1 MQARPPLSLQS
12 NRRGW
17 RRTAA
22 LTLGAALGLS
32 GLSGLGLQPLLAQT
46 GKPAAKT
53 AAAAT
58 TIATDKVALISLDD
72 DPRYGAR
79 RLERAY
85 PGHPGG
91 RLLDAVQLGI
101 DDAEVAL
108 RGIRH
113 GLALQDARAASLEAL
128 PGLLAQ
134 LKQDKVKFWLLDLP
148 PEGVQLAVNAAGSTA
163 LLLNLS
169 APHDELRGAHCA
181 AQLLHTLPSHAM
193 LQDALVQYLA
203 ARSWQNAWVLQGPS
217 ADDALLLAAWN
228 RAAKRYGIKTAGVR
242 AFKLSGDPR
251 ERDLAN
257 TRLLT
262 ADRQHG
268 LVTVLDADGEF
279 ARTLPYATQQ
289 PRPVVGSNGLMPLAW
304 HPQWERNGG
313 PQVSRRFRKLAGRPM
328 TGQDWSAWI
337 ALRAVVATLVEQP
350 QASAVGHARALRGG
364 RIFVDGAKGPRLSFR
379 AWDGQLRQP
388 VFLAHGDGV
397 VGLAPL
403 DGVLH
408 PTEVLDTLGIDQR
421 ESACKAAP

>member
-1 MQARPPLSLQS
+1 MQARTPPSLPS
-12 NRRGW
+12 NRHGW
-17 RRTAA
+17 RRTATLA
-22 LTLGAALGLS
+22 LGAALGLS
-32 GLSGLGLQPLLAQT
+32 GLAPLQAQT
-46 GKPAAKT
+46 GKPATKAS
-53 AAAAT
+53 AT
-58 TIATDKVALISLDD
+58 VATSATDKVALISLDD
-72 DPRYGAR
+72 DPRYATR
-79 RLERAY
+79 RLEQAY

-101 DDAEVAL
+101 DDSEVAL

-113 GLALQDARAASLEAL
+113 GLALQDARATRLEAL
-128 PGLLAQ
+128 PELLAK
-134 LKQDKVKFWLLDLP
+134 LKQELAKFWLLDLP
-148 PEGVQLAVNAAGSTA
+148 PEGVQLAVKAAGSTA
-163 LLLNLS
+163 LLFNLS
-169 APHDELRGAHCA
+169 APHDDLRGAHCA

-228 RAAKRYGIKTAGVR
+228 RAAKRYGIKTAGIR

-257 TRLLT
+257 TRLLS
-262 ADRQHG
+262 ADRQHD

-337 ALRAVVATLVEQP
+337 AVRSVVAALVEQP
-350 QASAVGHARALRGG
+350 QASAVGHAQALRSGH
-364 RIFVDGAKGPRLSFR
+364 IFVDGAKGPRLSFR

-408 PTEVLDTLGIDQR
+408 PTDVLDTLGIDQR
-421 ESACKAAP
+421 ESTCKAAP

>member
-1 MQARPPLSLQS
+1 MQACPPLYS

-17 RRTAA
+17 RCFA
-22 LTLGAALGLS
+22 TLALGTALSLS
-32 GLSGLGLQPLLAQT
+32 GLAPLQAQT
-46 GKPAAKT
+46 GKPSAK

-58 TIATDKVALISLDD
+58 APLTTDKVALISLDD
-72 DPRYGAR
+72 DPRYAAR
-79 RLERAY
+79 RLELAY

-113 GLALQDARAASLEAL
+113 GLTLQDARAASLEAL
-128 PGLLAQ
+128 PELLAK
-134 LKQDKVKFWLLDLP
+134 LKQDRVRFWLLDLS
-148 PEGVQLAVNAAGSTA
+148 PEGVQLAVKAAGSTA
-163 LLLNLS
+163 LLFNLS
-169 APHDELRGAHCA
+169 APHDDLRGAHCA

-203 ARSWQNAWVLQGPS
+203 SRSWQNAWVLQGPS

-228 RAAKRYGIKTAGVR
+228 RAAKRYGIKTAGIR

-257 TRLLT
+257 TRLLSS
-262 ADRQHG
+262 DRQHD

-328 TGQDWSAWI
+328 TGQDWSAWV
-337 ALRAVVATLVEQP
+337 ALRALVAALVEQP
-350 QASAVGHARALRGG
+350 QASPVGHARALRSGH
-364 RIFVDGAKGPRLSFR
+364 IFVDGAKGPRRSFR

-421 ESACKAAP
+421 ESTCKSTP